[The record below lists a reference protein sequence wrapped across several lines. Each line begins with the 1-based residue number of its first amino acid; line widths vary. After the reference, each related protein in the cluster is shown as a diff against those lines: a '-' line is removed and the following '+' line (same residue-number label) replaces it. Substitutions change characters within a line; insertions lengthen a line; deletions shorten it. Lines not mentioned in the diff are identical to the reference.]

1 MSWPGYDPAIQI
13 TDAALDGRVEP
24 GHDERGGDASRSEDR
39 MTFKVRFAPSPT
51 GRLHIGNIRPAVFN
65 WLFAKREGGV
75 FVLRF
80 DDTDLERSKE
90 EYVEGIREDLSWLG
104 LTWDEEFRQS
114 ARLPFYAKTAETLKQ
129 AGRLY
134 ACYETADELERR
146 RKRQMARGQPPV
158 YDRAAL
164 TVTAE
169 EKRELEAQ
177 GRKPHWRFRLEQRYT
192 GWDDLIRGPQEI
204 DAASIS
210 DPVLIRED
218 GTPLYTFTSVADDA
232 QTGVTHIIRGEDHV
246 TNTAVQIQLFEALGA
261 RPPVFAH
268 HNLLVGAQ
276 GEALSKRLGSL
287 SIAGMREDGFEP
299 LAVMTHASLIG
310 TSEALH
316 PQESLDALARLFDFS
331 KVSRA
336 PARFDPEELKG
347 LNAKLLHGTPYSA
360 VAERLAARGVE
371 GGEAFWLAVRAN
383 LEVFADVDRWQT
395 VVRRPV
401 APVIEDASLCE
412 KAIALLPPEPWD
424 QATWQ
429 KWTEAVKQAT
439 GAKGRALF
447 HPLRL
452 ALTGLERGPELK
464 DLLPLIGRERA
475 VARLSGNAA

>member
-1 MSWPGYDPAIQI
+1 
-13 TDAALDGRVEP
+13 
-24 GHDERGGDASRSEDR
+24 
-39 MTFKVRFAPSPT
+39 MTKTVKVRFAPSPT

-65 WLFAKREGGV
+65 WLFARREGGT
-75 FVLRF
+75 FLLRF

-90 EYVEGIREDLSWLG
+90 EFVTGIRDDLNWLG

-114 ARLPFYAKTAETLKQ
+114 QRFAFYEETAEKLKK

-146 RKRQMARGQPPV
+146 RKRQMARGKPPV

-164 TVTAE
+164 KLTAE
-169 EKRELEAQ
+169 EKKEFEGQ
-177 GRKPHWRFRLEQRYT
+177 GRKPHWRFLLEHRRT
-192 GWDDLIRGPQEI
+192 PWDDLIRGPQEI

-232 QTGVTHIIRGEDHV
+232 DVGITHIIRGEDHV

-261 RPPVFAH
+261 AVPIFAH
-268 HNLLVGAQ
+268 HNLLTGAQ

-287 SIAGMREDGFEP
+287 SITGLREEGLEP

-316 PQESLDALARLFDFS
+316 PQESLEALAKLFDFA

-347 LNAKLLHGTPYSA
+347 LNAKLLHGTPYARVADRLSA
-360 VAERLAARGVE
+360 RKIG
-371 GGEAFWLAVRAN
+371 GGEPFWLAVRAN
-383 LEVFADVDRWQT
+383 LEVFADVDLWWS
-395 VVRRPV
+395 VVHGKIE
-401 APVIEDASLCE
+401 PVIEDAAFTD
-412 KAIALLPPEPWD
+412 KALALLPPGPWD
-424 QATWQ
+424 SGTWSI
-429 KWTEAVKQAT
+429 WTAAVKQET

-464 DLLPLIGRERA
+464 DLLPLIGHKKA
-475 VARLSGNAA
+475 AARLSGKPA

>member
-1 MSWPGYDPAIQI
+1 MDK
-13 TDAALDGRVEP
+13 TV
-24 GHDERGGDASRSEDR
+24 
-39 MTFKVRFAPSPT
+39 KVRFAPSPT

-65 WLFAKREGGV
+65 WLFARREGGT
-75 FVLRF
+75 FLLRF

-90 EYVEGIREDLSWLG
+90 EYVAGVRDDLNWLG

-114 ARLPFYAKTAETLKQ
+114 QRFAFYEEAAEKLKKT
-129 AGRLY
+129 GRLY

-146 RKRQMARGQPPV
+146 RKRQMARGKPPV

-164 TVTAE
+164 KLTDE
-169 EKRELEAQ
+169 EKKEFEAQ
-177 GRKPHWRFRLEQRYT
+177 GRKPHWRFLLEQRRT
-192 GWDDLIRGPQEI
+192 AWDDLIRGPQEI

-232 QTGVTHIIRGEDHV
+232 DVGITHIIRGEDHV

-261 RPPVFAH
+261 AVPAFAH
-268 HNLLVGAQ
+268 HNLLTGAQ

-287 SIAGMREDGFEP
+287 SILGLREEGLEP

-316 PQESLDALARLFDFS
+316 PQESLDALAKLFDFS

-347 LNAKLLHGTPYSA
+347 LNAKLLHGTPYA
-360 VAERLAARGVE
+360 QVADRLSERGIS
-371 GGEAFWLAVRAN
+371 GGEPFWLAVRAN
-383 LEVFADVDRWQT
+383 LEVFADVDLWWT
-395 VVRRPV
+395 VVHGKIE
-401 APVIEDASLCE
+401 PVIEDAAFTD
-412 KAIALLPPEPWD
+412 KALTLLPPEPWD
-424 QATWQ
+424 SGTWS
-429 KWTEAVKQAT
+429 KWTEAVKRAT
-439 GAKGRALF
+439 GAKGRALY

-464 DLLPLIGRERA
+464 DLLPLIGREKA
-475 VARLSGNAA
+475 AARLAGKAA